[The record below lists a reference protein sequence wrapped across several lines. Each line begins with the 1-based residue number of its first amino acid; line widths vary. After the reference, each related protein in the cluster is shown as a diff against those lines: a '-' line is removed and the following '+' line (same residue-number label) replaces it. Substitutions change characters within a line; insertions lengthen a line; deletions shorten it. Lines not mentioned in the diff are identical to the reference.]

1 MKISMGPTGIWKG
14 TLRLETS
21 VTYINLRVKV
31 NNVRGFGDVSADVAA
46 RKAKDTLGAKGSER
60 TGYPLNDALRAKKQA
75 KRLARKAA
83 GRKGNA
89 DASFVKRKAVG
100 SHRRRPH
107 F

>member
-14 TLRLETS
+14 RLRLETS
-21 VTYINLRVKV
+21 VTYINLRIKV
-31 NNVRGFGDVSADVAA
+31 NNVRSFGDASADVAP
-46 RKAKDTLGAKGSER
+46 RKAKTLGAKGPER
-60 TGYPLNDALRAKKQA
+60 TGYPLKDALRAKKQA